1 MPTITGQRVCFG
13 HQTIEVFF
21 DPVSQS
27 GIQHSQAHPSANNRR
42 KAHPKSCANAA
53 HDSFQAIDLI
63 IKYAFSIMGAT
74 DSIFGSVFM
83 PASVSCRGGA
93 AESAFRRL
101 HHVFLQLPPVKS

>member
-63 IKYAFSIMGAT
+63 IKYAFSIIGAT
-74 DSIFGSVFM
+74 ESFFGCEIIGSN
-83 PASVSCRGGA
+83 
-93 AESAFRRL
+93 
-101 HHVFLQLPPVKS
+101 